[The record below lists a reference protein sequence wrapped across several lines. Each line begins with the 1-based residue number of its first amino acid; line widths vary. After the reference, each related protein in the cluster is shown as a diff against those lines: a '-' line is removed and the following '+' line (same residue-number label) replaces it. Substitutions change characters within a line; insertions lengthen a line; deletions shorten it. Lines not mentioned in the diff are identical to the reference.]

1 MSRRS
6 SKLRFAFSLSLAML
20 LATALAPLAADE
32 SGLRP
37 YRATYDLYYGGMH
50 VGITEL
56 TLERRDQQWS
66 WRTITRARGIYR
78 IFTKKQPFSETLFS
92 LDDGALQLREI
103 RLSDYGDERHYET
116 ARFDWKDGTME
127 VLRKGKRWEV
137 ELAEGVYDYQSI
149 HLLASKMRRAQQDT
163 STVDFYRKGKLVKSR
178 VVYGGRDTVSIE
190 DKKLEAEVYEQ
201 VVSRSS
207 GKVKY
212 FYDAENL
219 LLPLRIERL
228 ESGESPSVMTLREV
242 VWGI

>member
-1 MSRRS
+1 MNRRRS
-6 SKLRFAFSLSLAML
+6 KLLSAFSLSLAML
-20 LATALAPLAADE
+20 LAAALAPLAAAE

-37 YRATYDLYYGGMH
+37 YRATYDLYHGGMH

-56 TLERRDQQWS
+56 TLQRRDQQWS
-66 WRTITRARGIYR
+66 WRALTRARGIYR
-78 IFTKKQPFSETLFS
+78 IFTKKKPFSETLFN
-92 LDDGALQLREI
+92 LDGDALQLREI

-116 ARFDWKDGTME
+116 ARFDWNDGRME

-137 ELAEGVYDYQSI
+137 DLVDGVYDYQSI
-149 HLLASKMRRAQQDT
+149 HLLASEMRRAQQKT

-178 VVYGGRDTVSIE
+178 VVYSGRETVNL
-190 DKKLEAEVYEQ
+190 DGKKLDAEVFEQ
-201 VVSRSS
+201 VVNRSS

-228 ESGESPSVMTLREV
+228 KSGKSPTVMTLREV
-242 VWGI
+242 VWGF